1 MIKKYLAGILA
12 GAVAMV
18 AFATPAF
25 AAVTA
30 GEIRV
35 TVGAD
40 LTADQKTQIYDY
52 FGIEEGSVKE
62 LTVTNAEEKS
72 YLKGLVS
79 DEKIGNVALSSIY
92 LETLSEGS
100 GVNITTNNIN
110 FCTENMYK
118 NALKTAGISDASV
131 MITAPKQVSGTAA
144 LTGIYKAYEDITG
157 TSLNMAAKE
166 AGTEQLVV
174 SGNLTQAIG
183 DENTQKLL
191 NELQGILA
199 QTKDMSDSELRDQI
213 LTIAKNLNVELTDDQ
228 ISQLISLCRTLSS
241 VDLNQVGTTLTNMSN
256 TMSGVGGFFNSV
268 KDFFAGVGSWFSNL
282 FGGSN
287 ASASAS

>member
-174 SGNLTQAIG
+174 SGNLTQSIG

>member
-1 MIKKYLAGILA
+1 MSKKLLAGILA

-30 GEIRV
+30 GQIRV

-40 LTADQKTQIYDY
+40 LTADEKTQIYDY

-62 LTVTNAEEKS
+62 LKVTNAEEKQ

-100 GVNITTNNIN
+100 GVNITTDNIN
-110 FCTENMYK
+110 FCTETMYK
-118 NALKTAGISDASV
+118 NALKTAGITDASV
-131 MITAPKQVSGTAA
+131 MITAPRPVSGTAA

-157 TSLNMAAKE
+157 QSLNMAAKE

-174 SGNLTQAIG
+174 SGNLAQAIG

-191 NELQGILA
+191 GELQGILA
-199 QTKDMSDSELRDQI
+199 QTKTMSDAELRDQI
-213 LTIAKNLNVELTDDQ
+213 LSIAKSLNVELTEDQ
-228 ISQLISLCRTLSS
+228 ISQLISLCRTLSA
-241 VDLNQVGTTLTNMSN
+241 VDLSQVGTTLTNMSN
-256 TMSGVGGFFNSV
+256 TMNGVGGFFNSV
-268 KDFFAGVGSWFSNL
+268 KDFFVNVGGWFAGL